1 MLLLLYIGA
10 YFNEPREYR
19 YIREEVGN
27 VELCVNYI
35 SRDDLPQTVNVSVN
49 TLYDYGKYIYRNVLI
64 G

>member
-10 YFNEPREYR
+10 YFNEPRYYR
-19 YIREEVGN
+19 YVREEVGN
-27 VELCVNYI
+27 VELCVNYII

-49 TLYDYGKYIYRNVLI
+49 TSSDYGKYRNMLI